1 MRLLGFL
8 FFVFFF
14 SNPAWAQEDL
24 LEEFDEPSQEK
35 VSSVFNATRL
45 VNMNSTEI
53 LPAKSL
59 EFRIAHRFADF
70 SKGFENLFGFDG
82 PASILFSLD
91 YSVSDKLTLGIGRT
105 NINQNL
111 NFNLKYAWLQQTKGN
126 KTPLSVVSYNQ
137 LNLTHRKEQFVGE
150 FRYFTNRINYVNQL
164 LISKKFNQR
173 ISVQISPTYMFQSL
187 VDLKSDKHHLFA
199 MPIAARYKVS
209 KRVSIVGEYIP
220 RLNTYNSQ
228 HSSLHNSLSLGVDL
242 ETGGHVFQLFFTNST
257 SINDFQVITQTNTSW
272 QENSFRIGFNISRV
286 FGI

>member
-1 MRLLGFL
+1 MKYFGFL
-8 FFVFFF
+8 LVILFS
-14 SNPAWAQEDL
+14 SNPLWAQEDL
-24 LEEFDEPSQEK
+24 LNEFDIPADEK
-35 VSSVFNATRL
+35 VSSVFNSTR
-45 VNMNSTEI
+45 VVSISSTEI
-53 LPAKSL
+53 LPSKSL

-91 YSVSDKLTLGIGRT
+91 YSVLDRLTLGIGRT

-126 KTPLSVVSYNQ
+126 KIPLSVVSFNQ
-137 LNLTHRKEQFVGE
+137 LNITHRKEQFIGE
-150 FRYFTNRINYVNQL
+150 FRYFTNRINYLNQV
-164 LISKKFNQR
+164 LISKKFNNR
-173 ISVQISPTYMFQSL
+173 FSGQISPTYMFQSL

-199 MPIAARYKVS
+199 LPMAARYKVS
-209 KRVSIVGEYIP
+209 KRVSIVGEYAP

-228 HSSLHNSLSLGVDL
+228 HSNLYNSLSLGVDI
-242 ETGGHVFQLFFTNST
+242 ETGGHVFQLFLTNST
-257 SINDFQVITQTNTSW
+257 AINDFQVITQTNTSW

>member
-1 MRLLGFL
+1 MKYFGFL
-8 FFVFFF
+8 LVILFS
-14 SNPAWAQEDL
+14 SNPLWAQEDL
-24 LEEFDEPSQEK
+24 LNEFDTPADEK
-35 VSSVFNATRL
+35 VSSVFNSTR
-45 VNMNSTEI
+45 VVSISSTEI
-53 LPAKSL
+53 LPSKSL

-91 YSVSDKLTLGIGRT
+91 YSVLDRLTLGIGRT

-126 KTPLSVVSYNQ
+126 KIPLSIVSFNQ
-137 LNLTHRKEQFVGE
+137 LNITHRKEQFIGE
-150 FRYFTNRINYVNQL
+150 FRYFTNRINYLNQV
-164 LISKKFNQR
+164 LISKKFNNR
-173 ISVQISPTYMFQSL
+173 FSGQISPTYMFQSL

-199 MPIAARYKVS
+199 LPMAARYKVS
-209 KRVSIVGEYIP
+209 KRVSIVGEYAP

-228 HSSLHNSLSLGVDL
+228 HSNLYNSLSLGVDI
-242 ETGGHVFQLFFTNST
+242 ETGGHVFQLFLTNST
-257 SINDFQVITQTNTSW
+257 AINDFQVITQTNTSW

>member
-1 MRLLGFL
+1 MKHFGFLIFL
-8 FFVFFF
+8 FFV
-14 SNPAWAQEDL
+14 SNALWAQEDL
-24 LEEFDEPSQEK
+24 LKEFDTTEEEK
-35 VSSVFNATRL
+35 VSSVFNSTR
-45 VNMNSTEI
+45 VVSMSSTET

-91 YSVSDKLTLGIGRT
+91 YSVLDKLTLGVGRT

-126 KTPLSVVSYNQ
+126 KIPLSIVCFNQ
-137 LNLTHRKEQFVGE
+137 LNITHRKEQFTGE

-164 LISKKFNQR
+164 LISKKFNDKF
-173 ISVQISPTYMFQSL
+173 SGQISPTYMFQSL
-187 VDLKSDKHHLFA
+187 VDLKSDQHHLFA
-199 MPIAARYKVS
+199 LPMAVRYKVS
-209 KRVSIVGEYIP
+209 KRVSVLAEYIP

-228 HSSLHNSLSLGVDL
+228 HSNLYNSLSLGVDI
-242 ETGGHVFQLFFTNST
+242 ETGGHVFQLFLTNST
-257 SINDFQVITQTNTSW
+257 PINDFQVITQTNTSW